1 MHQGSLW
8 VIIPLGEKGR
18 KNKEE
23 EGRMASV
30 IRFGPGGGAAVKES
44 HLSIEQAQSM
54 ARTQAAVGKPA
65 GCCWCVGMWDEEEEE
80 VADESP
86 C

>member
-1 MHQGSLW
+1 
-8 VIIPLGEKGR
+8 VE
-18 KNKEE
+18 
-23 EGRMASV
+23 
-30 IRFGPGGGAAVKES
+30 ES
-44 HLSIEQAQSM
+44 HLTIEQAQSM